1 MREELHIPF
10 FPFFHYIITI
20 SIIYIYICSVI
31 ILNYSYLASIHCTH
45 RFYSRIPRKRNAIAE
60 YVSQYSWTTPCISII
75 LEFCC
80 WRDGR
85 YDWFCDQGPVVI
97 GDTCMLHS
105 ICLKH
110 SSSTKIS
117 ALTPKV
123 WFPAGL
129 VDGFFET
136 DKKSRGFSED
146 YPSRVRLIEG
156 YIKIKNDQ
164 NSQTLMWLFR
174 SIFSCPT
181 AATLRGS
188 SWKVEQPFFSGQ
200 LAEKEGQTACCCR
213 LFWLKGQRTICGFG
227 SERCDMAAVWR
238 FGAL

>member
-1 MREELHIPF
+1 M
-10 FPFFHYIITI
+10 Y
-20 SIIYIYICSVI
+20 SVI
-31 ILNYSYLASIHCTH
+31 ILNYSYLASIHCTR
-45 RFYSRIPRKRNAIAE
+45 RFYSRIDRKRNAFAE
-60 YVSQYSWTTPCISII
+60 YVSQYFWTTPCISII
-75 LEFCC
+75 LEFYY
-80 WRDGR
+80 WRDAK

-136 DKKSRGFSED
+136 DSEVPGEQRNIPQEWD
-146 YPSRVRLIEG
+146 WFAG
-156 YIKIKNDQ
+156 YVQNKNDH
-164 NSQTLMWLFR
+164 NSQTLMCLFR

-181 AATLRGS
+181 AKKPWEVSPWRWNEAFFQVNLRRKKVKLRAAAVCFGS
-188 SWKVEQPFFSGQ
+188 KD
-200 LAEKEGQTACCCR
+200 
-213 LFWLKGQRTICGFG
+213 KGQSAVLAVNAVTWLQFG
-227 SERCDMAAVWR
+227 L
-238 FGAL
+238 FGTL

>member
-1 MREELHIPF
+1 M
-10 FPFFHYIITI
+10 Y
-20 SIIYIYICSVI
+20 SVI
-31 ILNYSYLASIHCTH
+31 ILNYSYLASIHCT
-45 RFYSRIPRKRNAIAE
+45 RRLYSRIDRKRNAFAE
-60 YVSQYSWTTPCISII
+60 YVSQYFWTTPCISII
-75 LEFCC
+75 LEFYC
-80 WRDGR
+80 WRDAK

-136 DKKSRGFSED
+136 DSEVPGEQRNIPQEWD
-146 YPSRVRLIEG
+146 WFAG
-156 YIKIKNDQ
+156 YVQNKNDR
-164 NSQTLMWLFR
+164 NSQTLMCLFR

-181 AATLRGS
+181 ARKPWEVRPGRWNWNYFFRSTCGERRSNCMLLPFVLAQRTKDNLRFWQWTLWHGCSLAFRSTLDLRGS
-188 SWKVEQPFFSGQ
+188 NHAHK
-200 LAEKEGQTACCCR
+200 
-213 LFWLKGQRTICGFG
+213 
-227 SERCDMAAVWR
+227 
-238 FGAL
+238 